1 MPINIRI
8 EKVPI
13 QLDRERS
20 LVCNLYALAE
30 VEAAYGDLNKAITLL
45 GSRKEEVARKVLC
58 LFLWHEDEQL
68 TEAAAGELMQDVDEY
83 YLLDRLFLAIRK
95 SLPIAEKENIN
106 QSPGT
111 ESNGMEWDWFYYMG
125 TVLLRMPEA
134 VFWRCT
140 LRKLLALWDIHERV
154 GGLKKQT
161 ETPEEVFIDQLGW

>member
-1 MPINIRI
+1 MNVRI

-13 QLDRERS
+13 KLDQERS

-30 VEAAYGDLNKAITLL
+30 IEVSYGDLNKAITLL
-45 GSRKEEVARKVLC
+45 GTRKAEVARKFLC
-58 LFLWHEDEQL
+58 LFLWHEDERL
-68 TEAAAGELMQDVDEY
+68 TEAEAGDMMQGVDEY

-154 GGLKKQT
+154 SGLRKQA
-161 ETPEEVFIDQLGW
+161 EAQAEEVFIDQLRW